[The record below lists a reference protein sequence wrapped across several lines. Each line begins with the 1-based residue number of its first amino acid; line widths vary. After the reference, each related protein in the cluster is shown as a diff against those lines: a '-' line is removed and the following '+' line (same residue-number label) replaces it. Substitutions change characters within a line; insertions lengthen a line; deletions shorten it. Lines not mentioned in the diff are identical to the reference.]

1 LSIQEG
7 GYTLNKEQQRP
18 WLFKAI
24 KYLVRLFYPKIE
36 IVGMENLPDKPVVIV
51 GNHTQLHGPI
61 ACELYFPDN
70 YYTWCAGQM
79 MKLKE
84 VPGYAYTDFWSQ
96 KPKIIRPLF
105 KLVSYIIAPLSV
117 LIFKNAHTIA
127 VYKDK
132 RILSTIRE
140 TISKLQDGNSVVI
153 FPEHDKKYNN
163 IIYDFQEGFVDVAR
177 LYYKRTGKEL
187 SFVPLYIAPKL
198 KKMYL
203 GKPIIFS
210 ADAPIAK
217 ERRRICDYLMQ
228 EITDIARSLP
238 EHTVV
243 PYRNIPKKYYPTNI
257 QKEAEY
263 EKTRC

>member
-1 LSIQEG
+1 MK
-7 GYTLNKEQQRP
+7 KEQQNT
-18 WLFKAI
+18 WLFNAI
-24 KYLVRLFYPKIE
+24 KYFVRVFYPK
-36 IVGMENLPDKPVVIV
+36 MEVVSTEDFFDEPVVIV

-84 VPGYAYTDFWSQ
+84 VPEYAYTDFWSQ

-105 KLVSYIIAPLSV
+105 KLVSYIIPPLSV
-117 LIFKNAHTIA
+117 LIFNNARTIA
-127 VYKDK
+127 VYKDN
-132 RILSTIRE
+132 RILSTFRE
-140 TISKLQDGNSVVI
+140 SIAKLQDGNSVVV
-153 FPEHDKKYNN
+153 FPEHDKKCNN

-187 SFVPLYIAPKL
+187 SFAPLYIAPKL

-203 GKPIIFS
+203 GKLIKFS
-210 ADAPIAK
+210 ADAPIAE

-238 EHTVV
+238 EHTVI
-243 PYRNIPKKYYPTNI
+243 PYRNIPKKHYLTNI

>member
-1 LSIQEG
+1 M
-7 GYTLNKEQQRP
+7 KKKQQRP
-18 WLFKAI
+18 WLFRVI
-24 KYLVRLFYPKIE
+24 KYLVRLFYPKIDV
-36 IVGMENLPDKPVVIV
+36 VGMENLPDEPVVIV

-84 VPGYAYTDFWSQ
+84 VPKYAYTDFWSQ

-105 KLVSYIIAPLSV
+105 KLVSYIIPPLSV
-117 LIFKNAHTIA
+117 LIFNNARTIA
-127 VYKDK
+127 VYKDN
-132 RILSTIRE
+132 RILSTFRE
-140 TISKLQDGNSVVI
+140 SIAKLQDGNSVVI
-153 FPEHDKKYNN
+153 FPEHDKNYNN

-203 GKPIIFS
+203 GKPIKFC
-210 ADAPIAK
+210 AETPIVE
-217 ERRRICDYLMQ
+217 ERRRICDYIMK
-228 EITDIARSLP
+228 EITDIAIGLP
-238 EHTVV
+238 EHTVI

-257 QKEAEY
+257 QKEAEN

>member
-1 LSIQEG
+1 MNE
-7 GYTLNKEQQRP
+7 NKKKP
-18 WLFKAI
+18 WLFKVI

-36 IVGMENLPDKPVVIV
+36 VVGQENLPKEPVIIV
-51 GNHTQLHGPI
+51 GNHTQMNGPI

-70 YYTWCAGQM
+70 CYTWCAGQM

-84 VPGYAYTDFWSQ
+84 VPEYAYTDFWSQ

-117 LIFKNAHTIA
+117 LVFNNARTIA
-127 VYKDK
+127 VYKDN
-132 RILSTIRE
+132 RVLSTFRE
-140 TISKLQDGNSVVI
+140 SIAKLQDGNSVVI

-203 GKPIIFS
+203 GKPIKFS
-210 ADAPIAK
+210 VDTPIAE

-228 EITDIARSLP
+228 EITDIACGLP
-238 EHTVV
+238 EHTVI

-257 QKEAEY
+257 QKDAEY